1 MLKDHLAVLEAN
13 FKNKTTYAFSDV
25 KESLETLE
33 ELLNQFITHS
43 GFSNLALQ
51 INENDVTFMN
61 FGRITKGNTEK
72 QIPKFEINDSVNND
86 SDWIEYLNVPAF
98 KYVGIGQP
106 FSFEIIEPSV
116 LEAQGLMQSVYEDNK
131 YSFYPHVKDMIIKGL
146 LFNYKRQPKEGMA
159 EKLIDRNLEIAIK
172 GHDLIAMLNLWFD
185 QDTYIQERIK
195 AIGAVALN
203 HIHSNGY
210 FNEELKAFSDKST
223 NGGFFQYSYIAS
235 ALTKEQYA
243 QTLNLA
249 RTKIYDAIVYV
260 QMGLSS
266 VESLIVEG
274 ENKERILG
282 KIEKMGALEFTN
294 IIKSRSLYRAFLDND
309 LKVFSVFFT
318 LAILFDV
325 DLVARYSRLIN
336 MVMEAEAN
344 DSVPSDH
351 PVLDRLNGFIRL
363 YVVFG
368 LLVQP
373 MSFKHLENRT
383 MLNYLTN
390 AQQSADDKDSM
401 TYNLENFNRIID
413 CYTPVMLNSQA
424 KKYELQQFIQQG
436 RLPIFF
442 NFEASNTI
450 FTNTVFDGVK
460 INDATVRIVSNS
472 LELLKLSEAM
482 DVNLNFLA
490 EPAKLM
496 AKFIFSIEWN
506 GKAYAMAFDVY
517 DENRLVLN
525 VGDIAVPNK
534 TELHE
539 IIQTFTEKLV
549 KKRMYIKNSYKAES
563 V

>member
-72 QIPKFEINDSVNND
+72 QIPKFEINDSVNTE
-86 SDWIEYLNVPAF
+86 SDWIEFSNVPAF

-106 FSFEIIEPSV
+106 FSFEIIESSV
-116 LEAQGLMQSVYEDNK
+116 LEAQGLMQSVYEDDK
-131 YSFYPHVKDMIIKGL
+131 YGFYPHVKDMIIKGL

-159 EKLIDRNLEIAIK
+159 EKLIDRNLETAIK

-185 QDTYIQERIK
+185 HDTYIQERIK
-195 AIGAVALN
+195 AIGAVAIN

-249 RTKIYDAIVYV
+249 RTNIYDAIVYV

-282 KIEKMGALEFTN
+282 RIEKMGALEFTN

-539 IIQTFTEKLV
+539 IIQTFTQKLV
-549 KKRMYIKNSYKAES
+549 KNRMYIKNSYKAEY

>member
-1 MLKDHLAVLEAN
+1 MLKEHLAVLEAN
-13 FKNKTTYAFSDV
+13 FKNKTTYNFSDV
-25 KESLETLE
+25 QQSLESLE
-33 ELLNQFITHS
+33 ELLNQFITQS
-43 GFSNLALQ
+43 GFSNKALQ
-51 INENDVTFMN
+51 LNENDVTIMN

-72 QIPKFEINDSVNND
+72 QVPKFEINDSVTND

-106 FSFEIIEPSV
+106 FSFEIIESSV
-116 LEAQGLMQSVYEDNK
+116 LEAQGLMQSVYENNK
-131 YSFYPHVKDMIIKGL
+131 YSFYKHVKDMIIKGL
-146 LFNYKRQPKEGMA
+146 LFNFKRKQKEGMA
-159 EKLIDRNLEIAIK
+159 EKLIDRSLELAIK
-172 GHDLIAMLNLWFD
+172 GHDLIAMLSLWFD
-185 QDTYIQERIK
+185 HDTYIQERIK

-210 FNEELKAFSDKST
+210 FNDEMKAFSDKST

-235 ALTKEQYA
+235 ALTQEQYA
-243 QTLNLA
+243 HTLKLA
-249 RTKIYDAIVYV
+249 RTNIYDAIVYV
-260 QMGLSS
+260 QMDVSS

-274 ENKERILG
+274 ENKDRILG

-294 IIKSRSLYRAFLDND
+294 IIKSRSLYRTFLDHD
-309 LKVFSVFFT
+309 LKVFSVYFT

-344 DSVPSDH
+344 DSVPLDH

-373 MSFKHLENRT
+373 MSFTHLENST
-383 MLNYLTN
+383 MVNYLTN
-390 AQQSADDKDSM
+390 TQQSTDDKDLM

-442 NFEASNTI
+442 NFQASNTI
-450 FTNTVFDGVK
+450 FTNSVFDGVIRK
-460 INDATVRIVSNS
+460 DATVRIVSSS

-490 EPAKLM
+490 EPAKIM

-506 GKAYAMAFDVY
+506 SKVHAMVFDVY

-525 VGDIAVPNK
+525 VDDIPAPNK
-534 TELHE
+534 TELREDIHA
-539 IIQTFTEKLV
+539 FTQNLV
-549 KKRMYIKNSYKAES
+549 KRRMYIKNSYKAEN

>member
-1 MLKDHLAVLEAN
+1 MLKEHLAVLEAN
-13 FKNKTTYAFSDV
+13 FKNKTTYNFSDV
-25 KESLETLE
+25 QQSLESLE
-33 ELLNQFITHS
+33 ELLNQFITQS
-43 GFSNLALQ
+43 GFSNKALQ
-51 INENDVTFMN
+51 LNENDVTIMN

-72 QIPKFEINDSVNND
+72 QIPKFEINDSVNDD
-86 SDWIEYLNVPAF
+86 SDWIEYSNVPAF

-116 LEAQGLMQSVYEDNK
+116 LEAQGLMQSVYENNK
-131 YSFYPHVKDMIIKGL
+131 YSFYKHVQDLIIKGL
-146 LFNYKRQPKEGMA
+146 LFIFKRQQKQGMQ
-159 EKLIDRNLEIAIK
+159 EKLIDRSLEMAIK

-185 QDTYIQERIK
+185 HDTYIQERIK

-203 HIHSNGY
+203 HIHSDGY
-210 FNEELKAFSDKST
+210 FNAELKAFSDKTT
-223 NGGFFQYSYIAS
+223 NGGFFQYAYLAG
-235 ALTKEQYA
+235 ALTNDQRVE
-243 QTLNLA
+243 TLQIAKTN
-249 RTKIYDAIVYV
+249 IFDAIVFV
-260 QMGLSS
+260 QMNVRS

-282 KIEKMGALEFTN
+282 KIEKIGALEFTN
-294 IIKSRSLYRAFLDND
+294 IIKSRSLYRAFLDHD
-309 LKVFSVFFT
+309 SKVFSVYFT

-344 DSVPSDH
+344 DSVSLDH

-363 YVVFG
+363 YVVFS

-373 MSFKHLENRT
+373 MSFIHLENST
-383 MLNYLTN
+383 MVNYLTN
-390 AQQSADDKDSM
+390 AQQSADDKDLT

-442 NFEASNTI
+442 NFQASNTI
-450 FTNTVFDGVK
+450 FTDSVFKGVARK
-460 INDATVRIVSNS
+460 DAIVRIVSSS

-482 DVNLNFLA
+482 DMNLNFLA
-490 EPAKLM
+490 ESAKIM
-496 AKFIFSIEWN
+496 DKFIFSIERN
-506 GKAYAMAFDVY
+506 GKVHAMVFDVY

-525 VGDIAVPNK
+525 VDDIPASNK
-534 TELHE
+534 TELREDIHA
-539 IIQTFTEKLV
+539 FTQNLV
-549 KKRMYIKNSYKAES
+549 KNRMYIKNSYKAEN